1 MNVSTINCHGWHWRI
16 VRFKGK
22 TTPRASIGT
31 SVDRLGVNLTPII
44 IKRNS
49 QLKDLAGKR
58 LAVDASNFIYQFL
71 SVVRTRES
79 YSFTGPDGSV
89 TSHLIGILYRITHLV
104 SQYNMSLVFVFD
116 GVPPKLKSAEL
127 ERRRTMRNRAQKE
140 WEESLQKG
148 DYEKA
153 FSKAVVSSHL
163 TPSIVQDAKKL
174 LTLLGVP
181 HVQAPSEA
189 EAQAAYMA
197 ANGDVWAVSSKDYDS
212 LLFGAP
218 RLVRYLTIYGK
229 EFLSSK
235 GIYRSLTPEIVDL
248 QRLLSK
254 HCISHSQLVDIAIL
268 VGTDFN
274 RGVKGIGPKTA
285 LKLIKEYKSIEG
297 LPDKIKARITDDY
310 EIVRRIFLYPEV
322 ASNYQV
328 LFSPL
333 NEDYLIDFLCNKKG
347 FSKIRVENAVNKLKG
362 ALRRTRQPNL
372 DLWT

>member
-1 MNVSTINCHGWHWRI
+1 MNGSTINCHGWQWRI

-22 TTPRASIGT
+22 TTPRAFIVT

-44 IKRNS
+44 IKRNI

-89 TSHLIGILYRITHLV
+89 TSHLIGLLYRITHLV
-104 SQYNMSLVFVFD
+104 SQYNMSLIFVFD

-127 ERRRTMRNRAQKE
+127 ERRRAMRNRAQKE

-153 FSKAVVSSHL
+153 FSKAVVSSRL
-163 TPSIVQDAKKL
+163 TPSIVQDAKNL

-229 EFLSSK
+229 EFLPSK

-248 QRLLSK
+248 QRLLFK
-254 HCISHSQLVDIAIL
+254 HGISHSQLVDIAIL

-310 EIVRRIFLYPEV
+310 EIVRRIFLYPKV
-322 ASNYQV
+322 ASNYQIV
-328 LFSPL
+328 FSPL